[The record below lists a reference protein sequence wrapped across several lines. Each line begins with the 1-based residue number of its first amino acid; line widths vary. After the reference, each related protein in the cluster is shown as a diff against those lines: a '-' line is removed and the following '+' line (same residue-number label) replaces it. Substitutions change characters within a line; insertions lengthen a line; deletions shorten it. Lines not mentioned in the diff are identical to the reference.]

1 LKFSHCGLVVAAL
14 SLSSAFAQAQG
25 SPVVITATRLPT
37 RVNDVVAEVTLIDRA
52 TIERAQGRT
61 LSELLAQQAGLQ
73 FSSNGGLGKFSS
85 VFMRGLEARHTLLLV
100 DGVAVGSATVGTPSL
115 DNIPLAIIDRI
126 EIVRGPLSSVYGSGA
141 VGGVIQVFTRTGAM
155 GLQPNASVTVGS
167 HRHGQAVAGVAAG
180 EGAYDAAVQVQH
192 TETRGI
198 SATNERVPFGSYNPD
213 NDGWRQNSGTL
224 RLGWALSPRWRVE
237 ALALKSQGTTQLDD
251 GPGAD
256 ARAELSNQILLL
268 AARGQVMAGWGM
280 RLSVSNA
287 VDRYDTLSSA
297 SAFAS
302 LGATEGR
309 QRTLSWENSFDTPI
323 GALLALA
330 ERQHQGVSR
339 PGTSY
344 VVSDRDIDGL
354 ALGLN
359 GKQGAHSWQAS
370 VRNDHNSQFGGKTT
384 GALGYGYALSPAWRL
399 GASLG
404 TSFVAPSFNQLYYPG
419 FGTPTLL
426 PEQGR
431 HAELSARWTAGEHSL
446 RAAWF
451 SNHYRGFITSG
462 PQPVNLP
469 RAESDGVTLSYEGQ
483 WQDLAVAASIDHV
496 DPRNASVGN
505 SNFDKQLPRR
515 AKDSARL
522 NLRQQW
528 GLLSVGALLNL
539 ASHRYDD
546 SANKSRLGG
555 YGTLDLQA
563 DYALAREWTLGAR
576 LNNLSDKRFET
587 ALGYN
592 QPGRELFVSLRY
604 EPPR

>member
-1 LKFSHCGLVVAAL
+1 MKFSYRGLLMAAL
-14 SLSSAFAQAQG
+14 SLSSAMAFAQTA
-25 SPVVITATRLPT
+25 PVVITATRLPT

-73 FSSNGGLGKFSS
+73 LSSNGGLGKFSS

-155 GLQPNASVTVGS
+155 GLQSNASTTVGS
-167 HRHGQAVAGVAAG
+167 HRYGQVVAGVAVG
-180 EGAYDAAVQVQH
+180 EGAFDAAVQVQH

-198 SATNERVPFGSYNPD
+198 SATNERVPFGSFNPD

-224 RLGWALSPRWRVE
+224 RLGWALSPQWRVE

-251 GPGAD
+251 GAGVD
-256 ARAELSNQILLL
+256 SRAELSNQILLL
-268 AARGQVMAGWGM
+268 AARGQLMPGWGM
-280 RLSVSNA
+280 RLSLSNA
-287 VDRYDTLSSA
+287 VDRYDTLASS
-297 SAFAS
+297 FGS

-309 QRTLSWENSFDTPI
+309 QRTLSWENSFATPI

-330 ERQHQGVSR
+330 ERQRQTVSR
-339 PGTSY
+339 PGTPY

-384 GALGYGYALSPAWRL
+384 GALGYGYVLSPAWRL

-404 TSFVAPSFNQLYYPG
+404 TSFVAPSFNQLYFPG

-483 WQDLAVAASIDHV
+483 WQDLAVNASVDHV

-515 AKDSARL
+515 AKDTARL
-522 NLRQQW
+522 GLLRQAW
-528 GLLSVGALLNL
+528 GPLSLGGVWKLVA
-539 ASHRYDD
+539 HRFDD
-546 SANKSRLGG
+546 TANKARLGG

-563 DYALAREWTLGAR
+563 DYALARAWTLGAR
-576 LNNLSDKRFET
+576 LNNVSDKRFET